1 MGLRS
6 LVMKDLFGKALYNY
20 VTGVSKEDLLT
31 ETSIS
36 EQDVLPISYLF
47 RTYDQMPQIEKK
59 ALALSKGSVLDIGAG
74 SGSHS
79 LYLQE
84 VRKMDVIALDS
95 SKGSIQCCQER
106 GILKTIHKDVFELH
120 SITFDTLLM
129 LMNGSGIF
137 GKYQEVTNKLE
148 QLKGL
153 LNPSGQILIDSSDII
168 YMFDQDEDG
177 GHWVSTE
184 NEYYGELTYTLTY
197 QGKSQTTS
205 WLYLDF
211 NSLSRLS
218 EAAGFQCELILE
230 GDHFDYLAKLT
241 LKQV

>member
-1 MGLRS
+1 ME
-6 LVMKDLFGKALYNY
+6 DLFGTALYNY
-20 VTGVSKEDLLT
+20 FKGISKEDLRT

-36 EQDVLPISYLF
+36 EEDILSMSYLF
-47 RTYDQMPQIEKK
+47 RSYDQMPPIEQK
-59 ALALSKGSVLDIGAG
+59 ALELCKGSVLDIGAG

-84 VRKMDVIALDS
+84 VRGMDVTALDT

-106 GILKTIHKDVFELH
+106 GILKTIHKDVFQFQ
-120 SITFDTLLM
+120 SATFDTLLM

-137 GKYQEVTNKLE
+137 AKYQDVSNKLE
-148 QLKGL
+148 QLKTL
-153 LNPSGQILIDSSDII
+153 LKPGGQILMDSSDII

-177 GHWVSTE
+177 GHWVFTD
-184 NEYYGELTYTLTY
+184 NDYYGEVEYTLKY
-197 QGKSQTTS
+197 QGESQTST

-211 NSLSRLS
+211 NSLNRLS
-218 EAAGFQCELILE
+218 QAVGFRCELIKQ

-241 LKQV
+241 VA